1 MKAAGIVPSQP
12 FSRPQTA
19 TNRLC
24 GLCWA
29 RSGCYPIFCFAQ
41 HGAKQGASGFAVVQ
55 RLYCDFNAK
64 RKPPDK
70 RVAFS
75 EGQ

>member
-1 MKAAGIVPSQP
+1 MKAAGIVPPQP
-12 FSRPQTA
+12 VSRPQTA

-24 GLCWA
+24 RLCLE
-29 RSGCYPIFCFAQ
+29 RSGTYPIFCFAPNSANL
-41 HGAKQGASGFAVVQ
+41 GGSGLVVVQ
-55 RLYCDFNAK
+55 RLYRDSDSK